1 MVCPVSLAQRKIA
14 IVAILKRIAA
24 VVKTPSPEKVILIAT
39 ALDPKRMHK
48 KTVNIPA
55 AKGRSLLDG

>member
-1 MVCPVSLAQRKIA
+1 
-14 IVAILKRIAA
+14 VAILKRIAA

-39 ALDPKRMHK
+39 ALDPNIMHK

-55 AKGRSLLDG
+55 AKGSSLLDGWLFVIEH